1 MKRGTLTPAEIAYLT
16 SERRL
21 GRLATADASGRPQVT
36 PVGMWTYREELG
48 VIDVAGRDLPST
60 RKYRN
65 VEVNP
70 QAALVVDDVAPGDQ
84 WHPRAVMVEG
94 SAETMEDDGNGGGP
108 VIRITP
114 DRVAS
119 WGL

>member
-1 MKRGTLTPAEIAYLT
+1 MKRSTLTPAEIAYLT
-16 SERRL
+16 SEQRL
-21 GRLATADASGRPQVT
+21 GRLATADTSGRPQVT
-36 PVGMWTYREELG
+36 PVGMWTYRQELG
-48 VIDVAGRDLPST
+48 VIDVAGHDLSNT
-60 RKYRN
+60 RKFRN
-65 VEVNP
+65 VRANP
-70 QAALVVDDVAPGDQ
+70 QAALVVDDVVPGDQ

-94 SAETMEDDGNGGGP
+94 PAETLDDHGNGSGP